1 MKPEQKSFL
10 FIRSEIRSELKEKG
24 IEVKDTFFFDDL
36 KDNLYVASRFTW
48 KTILIDQ
55 ILEKKGV
62 TLIMF
67 SQMFMKRYYT
77 SKGKI
82 YNLLII

>member
-1 MKPEQKSFL
+1 MSDT
-10 FIRSEIRSELKEKG
+10 EIRSELKEKG
-24 IEVKDTFFFDDL
+24 IEVKDPFFFDDL

-48 KTILIDQ
+48 KTILIDPD
-55 ILEKKGV
+55 IGKKEGYINYV
-62 TLIMF
+62 F
-67 SQMFMKRYYT
+67 PNVYKRYYT